1 MAMSLHSEETMI
13 VAAYLKEFRLS
24 EEHSTSNES
33 GEKRFDSRKIFHM
46 KDAVTHSKRPR
57 SEGMNGHI
65 NVIGNIVCHNLSPFS
80 LIKM

>member
-1 MAMSLHSEETMI
+1 MI

-24 EEHSTSNES
+24 EELTATNES
-33 GEKRFDSRKIFHM
+33 GEKRFDSSKIFHM

-65 NVIGNIVCHNLSPFS
+65 NVIGNVVCHNLSPFS